1 MNSETNKEI
10 KKPKPVNQRGTA
22 RLAAVQALY
31 QMDMTGKGVLDVA
44 AEYENFRLGKIVD
57 DEQYLKADAQ
67 WFRTILSGVV
77 ERQKTIDPIIRGA
90 LLENWPLSRIDSTMR
105 AILRAGTFELSA
117 KRDVPTAVIVTEYVN
132 ITQAFYEGEESR
144 VVNAVLDRIARQ
156 LRGERSDNSGKK

>member
-1 MNSETNKEI
+1 MNTEANKEV
-10 KKPKPVNQRGTA
+10 KTPKPVNQRGTA

-31 QMDMTGKGVLDVA
+31 QMDMTGNGVLDVA

-144 VVNAVLDRIARQ
+144 VVNAVLDRVAKQ
-156 LRGERSDNSGKK
+156 LRNAQSEDSGK